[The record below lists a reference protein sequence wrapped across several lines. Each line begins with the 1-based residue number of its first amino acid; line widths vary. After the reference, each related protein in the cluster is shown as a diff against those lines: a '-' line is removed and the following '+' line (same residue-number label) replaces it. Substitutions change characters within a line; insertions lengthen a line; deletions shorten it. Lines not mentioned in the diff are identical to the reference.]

1 MNENNYYK
9 KVRNILIFILFLNLA
24 VSVIKLGYGW
34 YTNSLSIVSDGFHS
48 MFDGVSNV
56 VGIVGIMIAARP
68 PDSEH
73 PYGHGKFETLASLG
87 IAVLLFFVCFE
98 IFQSAINRFFNPS
111 TPDITTLSFLVM
123 GITIAINIWVS
134 WYENRQGKKLGS
146 TILIADSLHTRSDI
160 YASIAVIFGF
170 IMIKLGYVMADPIIA
185 ILIALLIARAG
196 ITIIINSSE
205 ILMDKAPLDKESIRK
220 IVNSVKNVKD
230 CHKIRTRGTAS
241 CIFVDLHIVM
251 EPGFTLEEAHDVAH
265 KVEYNLKTSITGI
278 NDVTVHVDPC
288 KETSKL

>member
-1 MNENNYYK
+1 
-9 KVRNILIFILFLNLA
+9 
-24 VSVIKLGYGW
+24 
-34 YTNSLSIVSDGFHS
+34 
-48 MFDGVSNV
+48 MFDGISNV

-87 IAVLLFFVCFE
+87 IAVLLFFTCFE
-98 IFQSAINRFFNPS
+98 IFQSAINRLFNPS
-111 TPDITTLSFLVM
+111 TPDITTVSFLVM

-134 WYENRQGKKLGS
+134 WYENKQGKKLGS

-196 ITIIINSSE
+196 IKIIINSSE
-205 ILMDKAPLDKESIRK
+205 ILMDKAPLDKESVRE

-230 CHKIRTRGTAS
+230 CHKIRTRGPAS
-241 CIFVDLHIVM
+241 SIYVDLHIVL
-251 EPGFTLEEAHDVAH
+251 ESDFTLEEAHDIAH
-265 KVEYNLKTSITGI
+265 KVEYKLKTSITGI

-288 KETSKL
+288 KET

>member
-24 VSVIKLGYGW
+24 VSVIKLAYGW

-48 MFDGVSNV
+48 MFDGVSNI

-87 IAVLLFFVCFE
+87 IAVLLFFTCFE
-98 IFQSAINRFFNPS
+98 IFQSAINRLFNPS
-111 TPDITTLSFLVM
+111 APDITTVSFLVM

-160 YASIAVIFGF
+160 YSSIAVIFGF

-185 ILIALLIARAG
+185 ILIALLIARTG
-196 ITIIINSSE
+196 IKIIVSSSE
-205 ILMDKAPLDKESIRK
+205 ILMDKAPLDIESIRK
-220 IVNSVKNVKD
+220 IVNSIDNVKD
-230 CHKIRTRGTAS
+230 CHKIRTRGPDS
-241 CIFVDLHIVM
+241 SIYVDLHIVL
-251 EPGFTLEEAHDVAH
+251 ESCITLDEAHDIAH
-265 KVEYNLKTSITGI
+265 IVEDKLKTSITGI
-278 NDVTVHVDPC
+278 KDVTVHVDPC
-288 KETSKL
+288 K